1 MSKLV
6 TFATNYYESSAP
18 NSKLVTSCLNYAD
31 GSKAAC
37 YDYGSDPNK
46 TYFKDPIT
54 HFAGGNVAGI
64 KYYTQ
69 PNNENVKKFVGI
81 GYASDI
87 KVECPLGTLLTEY
100 DTINNIP
107 MCDYDL
113 NAKNCVSQGLVL
125 SNDNVLDNKSIDLLA
140 TCSNDIDLS
149 YCPEIATMKTREE
162 LEVLAN
168 KLESELGQEYSSN
181 TKLQEVT
188 LAKGIEIMGRKMI
201 PSLVLKNEFPELY
214 KKIMLLFY
222 LKKYSDRTNK
232 GGMPLNFGYNT
243 IPICANYVKQVEPVI
258 TEEIPQK
265 EDEKA
270 DEQADETAYENK
282 NTESNTEN
290 KNTDSTEVK
299 TLNLRVL
306 YFLLLVIVVLV
317 LINKYVLIKN
327 SAVQN
332 KNFA

>member
-46 TYFKDPIT
+46 TYFKDPII

-87 KVECPLGTLLTEY
+87 KVECPLGTLLTGY
-100 DTINNIP
+100 DTVNNKPI
-107 MCDYDL
+107 CNYNL
-113 NAKNCVSQGLVL
+113 NTKNCVSQGLVL
-125 SNDNVLDNKSIDLLA
+125 SNDRVIDSRAVDFDLLA
-140 TCSNDIDLS
+140 TCSNDVDIS

-162 LEVLAN
+162 LDVLADKIN
-168 KLESELGQEYSSN
+168 SEIGQEYGSN
-181 TKLQEVT
+181 TKLQKVT
-188 LAKGIEIMGRKMI
+188 LAKGIDMMGRKML
-201 PSLVLKNEFPELY
+201 PGLVLKNEFPELY
-214 KKIMLLFY
+214 KKIMLMFY

-243 IPICANYVKQVEPVI
+243 IPICANYVKQVEQAI
-258 TEEIPQK
+258 AEEIPQK
-265 EDEKA
+265 EDE
-270 DEQADETAYENK
+270 QADEPEDENK

-290 KNTDSTEVK
+290 KNTESTEVK
-299 TLNLRVL
+299 TLNLRIL

-327 SAVQN
+327 FAPQN
-332 KNFA
+332 F

>member
-46 TYFKDPIT
+46 TYFKDPIL

-69 PNNENVKKFVGI
+69 PNNENVKKFVGL

-87 KVECPLGTLLTEY
+87 KFECPLGTLLTGY
-100 DTINNIP
+100 DAVNNIP
-107 MCDYDL
+107 ICNYDL
-113 NAKNCVSQGLVL
+113 NAKNCISQGLVL
-125 SNDNVLDNKSIDLLA
+125 SNDRVIDSRAVDFDLLA
-140 TCSNDIDLS
+140 TCSNDVDIS

-162 LEVLAN
+162 LDVLAN
-168 KLESELGQEYSSN
+168 KINSEIGQEYGSN

-188 LAKGIEIMGRKMI
+188 LAKGIEIMGRKML
-201 PSLVLKNEFPELY
+201 PGLVLKNEFPELY
-214 KKIMLLFY
+214 KKIMLMFY

-243 IPICANYVKQVEPVI
+243 IPICANYVKQVEQAI
-258 TEEIPQK
+258 AEEILQK
-265 EDEKA
+265 E
-270 DEQADETAYENK
+270 DEQADEPEDEYK

-290 KNTDSTEVK
+290 KNTEYTEVK

-327 SAVQN
+327 
-332 KNFA
+332 FAPQKF